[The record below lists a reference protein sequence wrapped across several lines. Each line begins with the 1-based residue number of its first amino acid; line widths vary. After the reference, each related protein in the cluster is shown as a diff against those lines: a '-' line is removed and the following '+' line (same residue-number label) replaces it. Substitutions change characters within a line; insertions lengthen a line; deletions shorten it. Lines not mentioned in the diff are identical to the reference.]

1 MLSVIWRTWVWK
13 NGGKSERWDSLHS
26 ARYME
31 EGEGEFKR
39 NKCVQDLM
47 EWDDLETRDNRG
59 NTALIIRAAIKGDEP
74 AFRLLM
80 EMDANVNARNN
91 TGATAL
97 RLRLNSGMTAFSS

>member
-59 NTALIIRAAIKGDEP
+59 NTALIIREACTLISTNKNYLKTPHKKCLWSTRKLCLE
-74 AFRLLM
+74 FLH
-80 EMDANVNARNN
+80 
-91 TGATAL
+91 
-97 RLRLNSGMTAFSS
+97 